1 MPVVTGKK
9 LHKAYGAHVV
19 LESVDVTVRSGERV
33 GVVGKN
39 GAGKSTLARILAG
52 TEPSDSGQ
60 ITRRRDASVLYLEQ
74 VPQFTGDP
82 TAEEAVVEG
91 LSAWSAA
98 CARHDRA
105 SRALA
110 EGGDGDETKNWLDEQ
125 TKAAEDVERLGG
137 FDQAHRS
144 RAVLSHLGIAHP
156 EQRVASM
163 SGGEQRRVALARI
176 LVARPDLAILDE
188 PTNHLDA
195 DTIEWLEN
203 YLVQEYRGA
212 VLLITHD
219 RYLLDRV
226 AQRTWEVADG
236 VVHSY
241 DGGYELFLER
251 KAERLAHAARTEQN
265 RQNFLRQELAWLR
278 RQPKA
283 RTTKQKAR
291 VDRAERALDV
301 RGPARERSVSFD
313 LSVSRAGKTILELRD
328 LSVGIAGQTLVSG
341 LTLYLTQGER
351 LGIVGRNGTGKT
363 TLLRTLLGELE
374 PLAGSV
380 TLGKNTRIAYF
391 DQLRSGLDPEKS
403 VFDNVVGDQSRIEV
417 SGEVVEPRSYLE
429 RFGFR
434 GADQRKRVAALS
446 GGERA
451 RVAMARML
459 RRSANLIIMDEP
471 TNDLDV
477 STLAALES
485 MLVEMGVT
493 ALVVTHDRWFLDR
506 VATGIVAFE
515 GDGRVVRYPGN
526 YASFRALRA
535 RAARVAADDKASTK
549 AAAAKP
555 EVAAPKSQSKKL
567 TWAENRELDQLPAR
581 IEALEA
587 AVAELT
593 GKLADPETYSTSG
606 SDVAELG
613 RDLESKRVEVDQLTE
628 RWLELEQRRG

>member
-9 LHKAYGAHVV
+9 LHKAYGAYVV
-19 LESVDVTVRSGERV
+19 LESVDVTIRSGERV

-52 TEPSDSGQ
+52 TEPSDSGT
-60 ITRRRDASVLYLEQ
+60 ITRRREASVLYLDQ
-74 VPQFTGDP
+74 VPQFAGDP
-82 TAEEAVVEG
+82 TAEEAVAEG

-98 CARHDRA
+98 CARHERA

-110 EGGDGDETKNWLDEQ
+110 ESGNETKDWLDEQ
-125 TKAAEDVERLGG
+125 TRAAEDVERLGG

-144 RAVLSHLGIAHP
+144 RAVLSHLGIARP

-195 DTIEWLEN
+195 ETIEWLEN
-203 YLVQEYRGA
+203 HLVHEYRGA

-241 DGGYELFLER
+241 EGGYETYLER
-251 KAERLAHAARTEQN
+251 KAERMAHAARTEQN

-291 VDRAERALDV
+291 VERAERALGSQ
-301 RGPARERSVSFD
+301 GPARERSVSFD

-363 TLLRTLLGELE
+363 TLLRTVLAELE

-380 TLGKNTRIAYF
+380 TLGRNTRIAYF
-391 DQLRSGLDPEKS
+391 DQLRSGLDPNKS

-417 SGEVVEPRSYLE
+417 SGQVVEPRSYLE

-434 GADQRKRVAALS
+434 GSEQRKPVAALS

-451 RVAMARML
+451 RVAIARML
-459 RRSANLIIMDEP
+459 RQSANLIIMDEP

-477 STLAALES
+477 ATLAALES
-485 MLVEMGVT
+485 MLVEMSVT

-506 VATGIVAFE
+506 VATGILAFE

-526 YASFRALRA
+526 YASFRQLRAQAA
-535 RAARVAADDKASTK
+535 RAAADGRVSTK
-549 AAAAKP
+549 AAAPPPATAAAKP
-555 EVAAPKSQSKKL
+555 QTKKL
-567 TWAENRELDQLPAR
+567 SFSENKELEQLPAQ
-581 IEALEA
+581 IESLEA
-587 AVAELT
+587 AVAGLT
-593 GKLADPETYSTSG
+593 EKLADPETYATSG
-606 SDVAELG
+606 SDVAQLS
-613 RDLESKRVEVDQLTE
+613 RDLEAKRAEVDQLTE